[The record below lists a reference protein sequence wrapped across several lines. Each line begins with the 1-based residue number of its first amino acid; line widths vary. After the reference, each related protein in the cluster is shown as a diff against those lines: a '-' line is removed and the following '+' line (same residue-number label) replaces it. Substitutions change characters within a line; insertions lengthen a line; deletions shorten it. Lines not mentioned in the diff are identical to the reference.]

1 MFTSGRIIFTIL
13 FIVVF
18 VAGMIYAYRK
28 DLKQVKERYGKPY
41 KVLLALLAILMI
53 YILLSRML

>member
-1 MFTSGRIIFTIL
+1 MFTNGRIIFTLI

-18 VAGMIYAYRK
+18 IGGMIYAYRK
-28 DLKQVKERYGKPY
+28 DLKQVKAWFGQPY

-53 YILLSRML
+53 YVLLSRMI